1 MRIWGVGCIGVRVC
15 EDGYVGVRMG
25 VRVGEGGC
33 ARVCVTVCVCV
44 CVCVQRYMG
53 VRMGVRECI
62 GVRVGDSRWVCRG
75 GCHMKVGVEDNVQMY
90 I

>member
-1 MRIWGVGCIGVRVC
+1 MG
-15 EDGYVGVRMG
+15 EDGC
-25 VRVGEGGC
+25 E
-33 ARVCVTVCVCV
+33 
-44 CVCVQRYMG
+44 
-53 VRMGVRECI
+53 ECI